1 MQTLDERLDARM
13 QHLRTKFDGS
23 DDVREAQQL
32 LAHHDELQNMSAAD
46 EDRIHTIIQDMQRVV
61 EQAQAAATPPDPAVH
76 ATSVQQLQTEC
87 RESSVRVTSLENEA
101 RDLEDQRE
109 ELRQRRAE
117 TEERSASSARD
128 MRATDPRLRTTLS
141 LYAHISRIIWSDQ
154 KPNVIAGKVSDP
166 EQQDV
171 RSFNLDTSTLSH
183 FDAVNRVWDVIA

>member
-46 EDRIHTIIQDMQRVV
+46 EDRIHTIIQGMSLFACKSPRCSCLVVLTWRPSDCTGTCNYRTPLANSADDAVYVYAGMQREV

-76 ATSVQQLQTEC
+76 TTSVQQLQTEC

-101 RDLEDQRE
+101 RYAQPLPNLLGKNYRMYNKNNSSS
-109 ELRQRRAE
+109 LV
-117 TEERSASSARD
+117 SSAK
-128 MRATDPRLRTTLS
+128 T
-141 LYAHISRIIWSDQ
+141 H
-154 KPNVIAGKVSDP
+154 
-166 EQQDV
+166 
-171 RSFNLDTSTLSH
+171 RS
-183 FDAVNRVWDVIA
+183 